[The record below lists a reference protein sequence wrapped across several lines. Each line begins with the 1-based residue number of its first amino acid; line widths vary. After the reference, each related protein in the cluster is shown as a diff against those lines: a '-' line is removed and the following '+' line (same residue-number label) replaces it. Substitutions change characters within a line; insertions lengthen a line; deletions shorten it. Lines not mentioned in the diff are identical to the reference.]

1 MRPAVRLPLL
11 ALAFVL
17 VTAAVAAAA
26 PRPSAPPGP
35 APLADARLVTLGNG
49 LQLLLA
55 PDTAATAVDVA
66 VWSRAGAAREP
77 AGRLG
82 MARLFER
89 LMFAGSAN
97 HGPQE
102 HQRLVAAAGGAAG
115 AFSTADFACYHQTV
129 PPGALDLALELEADR
144 IAALRLSPPVVADAA
159 RAVADEARRQ
169 AETQPWAPALRAF
182 YELAWGA
189 HPYARLAQGPAADLA
204 RIGVEEAEAW
214 HAAAFA
220 PHELLVTIAGRFDAD
235 EALRLAK
242 RRLEPLRRRPGL
254 PAAAPVPPQ
263 KETRRAWRR
272 LDVPLDLLV
281 AGWKTPGRGA
291 PETAALAVLARV
303 LSGAASA
310 PQRALLADSVG
321 CLSVQAAF
329 DGRRDGGLLYAMAVV
344 RPGADSARVEAT
356 LLAQLERLARE
367 PVSEAELDRARR
379 QEEVATLL
387 GWQTPRGVAD
397 ALGQA
402 RLVDGDGRAAALRL
416 EQVRRLTAADVQRA
430 AAVLVP
436 AGRSLL
442 WVSTTRPAAPAGV
455 GRARPG
461 LSSSRGGR

>member
-1 MRPAVRLPLL
+1 
-11 ALAFVL
+11 
-17 VTAAVAAAA
+17 
-26 PRPSAPPGP
+26 
-35 APLADARLVTLGNG
+35 
-49 LQLLLA
+49 
-55 PDTAATAVDVA
+55 
-66 VWSRAGAAREP
+66 
-77 AGRLG
+77 
-82 MARLFER
+82 
-89 LMFAGSAN
+89 
-97 HGPQE
+97 
-102 HQRLVAAAGGAAG
+102 
-115 AFSTADFACYHQTV
+115 V

-182 YELAWGA
+182 YELAWGT
-189 HPYARLAQGPAADLA
+189 HPYARLAPGPAADLP
-204 RIGVEEAEAW
+204 RIGVEEAGAW

-220 PHELLVTIAGRFDAD
+220 PNELLVTIAGRFDAD

-254 PAAAPVPPQ
+254 PAAPPLPPQ
-263 KETRRAWRR
+263 KEARRAWRR

-281 AGWKTPGRGA
+281 AGWKAPGRGA

-303 LSGAASA
+303 LSGASSA

-321 CLSVQAAF
+321 CLSVQAAL
-329 DGRRDGGLLYAMAVV
+329 DGRRDGGLFYVMAVV
-344 RPGADSARVEAT
+344 RPGADSARVEAA
-356 LLAQLERLARE
+356 LLAQLQRLARE
-367 PVSEAELDRARR
+367 PVGEAELDRARR

-397 ALGQA
+397 ALGQS

-416 EQVRRLTAADVQRA
+416 DQVRRLTAADVQRAA

-442 WVSTTRPAAPAGV
+442 WVSTTRPAAPAGG

-461 LSSSRGGR
+461 LSSLQGGR